1 MKNFTLILLV
11 AMIPFLTSAQKRG
24 RKNKNIKTESN
35 VEFMVIKGVE
45 IIFDIDGNNS
55 SKLIDKGDFLK
66 SKIDQLY
73 NSRIQIFYDYGKI
86 SSKENSELRNL
97 AEDQKSMA
105 DAVNAVAARG
115 WRFQGANIIAEENI
129 RTHYYYMTR
138 EK

>member
-1 MKNFTLILLV
+1 MKNLTLILLV
-11 AMIPFLTSAQKRG
+11 AMLPFLTSAQKRG
-24 RKNKNIKTESN
+24 RKNKNIKTENN

-45 IIFDIDGNNS
+45 LIFDIDGNNS

>member
-1 MKNFTLILLV
+1 MKNLTLILLV
-11 AMIPFLTSAQKRG
+11 AMLPFLTSAQKRG
-24 RKNKNIKTESN
+24 RKNKNIKTENN

-45 IIFDIDGNNS
+45 LIFDIDGNNS

-115 WRFQGANIIAEENI
+115 WRFQGANIIAEDNI